1 MVTIPSFDREMAL
14 RNLGYVTVAGVDEVG
29 RGPLAGPVLA
39 GVVVLPDEVGVLG
52 SGLVR
57 DSKLLT
63 FRQLE
68 KAYSVLVQEA
78 KDWSVGV
85 ASHEEIDDLGIAPAS
100 RLAMARAVKNL
111 KITPDFLL
119 VDAFRI
125 PEIKIPQENI
135 VHGDR
140 VCLSI
145 SAASVIA
152 KIERDEIMR
161 EQDHLYP
168 EYGFARHKGYPT
180 KEHLARL
187 QEFGPSV
194 IHRLSFAPVRHVLG
208 RS

>member
-52 SGLVR
+52 SGFVR

-152 KIERDEIMR
+152 KVERDEIMR